1 MTPLLFV
8 YGTLLPGQP
17 QWSLLSRYVTDHG
30 WEAAVRGRL
39 FDTGLGYPVA
49 DLKEHTDPTHIV
61 HGRCVYLLEATAQ
74 MALDALDR
82 YEDVHLGLYERLE
95 VTTSV
100 GQAAWSYSLGAAA
113 DQHFARLEL
122 IPSGDWAHHLRT
134 QQQ

>member
-17 QWSLLSRYVTDHG
+17 QWSLLSRYVTDQG
-30 WEAAVRGRL
+30 WVAAVRGRL

-49 DLKEHTDPTHIV
+49 DLKEHTNPTYVV
-61 HGRCVYLLEATAQ
+61 HGRCVHLLEATAQ

-95 VTTSV
+95 VTTSD
-100 GQAAWSYSLGAAA
+100 GRISWAYSLGADATP
-113 DQHFARLEL
+113 HFSRLDL
-122 IPSGDWAHHLRT
+122 IPSGDWVQHLRL